1 MPSITRNLN
10 IIARCGNQF
19 RSALLADTG
28 ISAVQ
33 APYLLH
39 ICASPAM
46 SQEQLARVLHV
57 NPSNAAR
64 QLSLLEGQGYIDRRV
79 SPQDKRLM
87 EIHPT
92 AKALACVPL
101 IREVNDQWNAYLTEG
116 ISPGDLEALERMLE
130 HMRGRAIQWDE
141 EREAQ
146 AT

>member
-39 ICASPAM
+39 ICASPGM
-46 SQEQLARVLHV
+46 SQEQLARALHV

-64 QLSLLEGQGYIDRRV
+64 QLSLLEGQGFIDRRV

-92 AKALACVPL
+92 SKALACVPL

-116 ISPGDLEALERMLE
+116 ISPGDLEALERMLD
-130 HMRGRAIQWDE
+130 HMRGRAIKWDE

>member
-19 RSALLADTG
+19 RSALLSDQGLTA
-28 ISAVQ
+28 AQ

-39 ICASPAM
+39 ICGRPGM
-46 SQEQLARVLHV
+46 SQEQLARALHV

-64 QLSLLEGQGYIDRRV
+64 QLSLLEGQGFINRQV
-79 SPQDKRLM
+79 SQQDKRLM

-92 AKALACVPL
+92 EKALISIPL
-101 IREVNDQWNAYLTEG
+101 IRRVNDQWNTYLTQGFSTEE
-116 ISPGDLEALERMLE
+116 LESLENMLDD
-130 HMRGRAIQWDE
+130 MRARAIAWDE

-146 AT
+146 ST

>member
-19 RSALLADTG
+19 RSALLAGQG
-28 ISAVQ
+28 ITAVQ
-33 APYLLH
+33 SPYLLH
-39 ICASPAM
+39 ICARPGM
-46 SQEQLARVLHV
+46 SQEKLARALHV

-64 QLSLLEGQGYIDRRV
+64 QLSLLEGQGFINRQV

-92 AKALACVPL
+92 AKALAAVPL
-101 IREVNDQWNAYLTEG
+101 IREVNDQWNVYLTEG
-116 ISPGDLEALERMLE
+116 IYTEDLEALERMLE
-130 HMRGRAIQWDE
+130 HMRGRAINWDE